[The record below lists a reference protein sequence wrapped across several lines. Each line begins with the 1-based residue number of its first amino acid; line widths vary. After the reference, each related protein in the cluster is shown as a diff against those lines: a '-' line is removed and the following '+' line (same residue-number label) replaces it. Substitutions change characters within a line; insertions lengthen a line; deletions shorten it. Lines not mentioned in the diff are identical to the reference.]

1 MTTLRLA
8 AAACAAVLLAACSM
22 GKPTPQATTY
32 VIEPP
37 MPAPAEHPVQQ
48 TLRIGKVRV
57 APEFGGTALVFRVD
71 EVRYTADYYNAFL
84 AEPSALLAGR
94 IADWLDRGGPF
105 ETVAQPGAAVPASY
119 VLDAVFTELYGDFR
133 PGRIPTA
140 VMTAQ
145 FTLVDLTG
153 VTPKVALES
162 TIGRRMELKESS
174 PDALVRAYGMALAEI
189 LAELAP
195 QMVPRAAR

>member
-1 MTTLRLA
+1 MTALRLA
-8 AAACAAVLLAACSM
+8 AAACAALLLTACSL

-32 VIEPP
+32 VIQPP
-37 MPAPAEHPVQQ
+37 LPAPAESRRPQ

-57 APEFGGTALVFRVD
+57 AAEFGGTALVFRVD
-71 EVRYTADYYNAFL
+71 DVRYAADYYNAFL
-84 AEPSALLAGR
+84 AEPSALLGGR
-94 IADWLDRGGPF
+94 MAEWLDRAGPF
-105 ETVAQPGAAVPASY
+105 ETVARPGAAVPASY

-153 VTPKVALES
+153 VIPKVALER
-162 TIGRRMELKESS
+162 TIGRRIELKESS
-174 PDALVRAYGMALAEI
+174 PDALVRAYGLALGEI

-195 QMVPRAAR
+195 QMVPRASR